1 MTRAARG
8 LANLEYTQYCCSKAA
23 LNMMA
28 LNYLERLKD
37 ENITV
42 VVTTPGFCA
51 TQLNSHTGIRSPEDG
66 AMEIVAAAM
75 EGKNGSF
82 IKGGNIVPW

>member
-1 MTRAARG
+1 MTRAVRG

-42 VVTTPGFCA
+42 VVTTPDFCA
-51 TQLNSHTGIRSPEDG
+51 TQLNNHAGTRSPGRWSHGDCCRG
-66 AMEIVAAAM
+66 DR
-75 EGKNGSF
+75 
-82 IKGGNIVPW
+82 GNEWDFH